1 MRLYKPS
8 ETYVRISQQFLGASH
23 RGLDLSAYAGTP
35 VYAPVDGVAYVR
47 TDTASGGRN
56 NRSW

>member
-1 MRLYKPS
+1 MRLSRPIES
-8 ETYVRISQQFLGASH
+8 YVRISWQFLGAGH
-23 RGLDLSAYAGTP
+23 RGLDLSAYVGTP
-35 VYAPVDGVAYVR
+35 VYAPVEGVAYVR